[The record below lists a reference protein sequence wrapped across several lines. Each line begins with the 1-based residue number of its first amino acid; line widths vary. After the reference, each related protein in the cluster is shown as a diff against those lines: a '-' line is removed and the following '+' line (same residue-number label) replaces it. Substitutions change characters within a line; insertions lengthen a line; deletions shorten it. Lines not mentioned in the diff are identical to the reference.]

1 MIGEGEGEAKEVVKK
16 WRCSF
21 LVLREKN
28 GVCFW
33 CEEKEMVFVF
43 GLNLFNLVLK
53 L

>member
-1 MIGEGEGEAKEVVKK
+1 GEGEAKEVVKK